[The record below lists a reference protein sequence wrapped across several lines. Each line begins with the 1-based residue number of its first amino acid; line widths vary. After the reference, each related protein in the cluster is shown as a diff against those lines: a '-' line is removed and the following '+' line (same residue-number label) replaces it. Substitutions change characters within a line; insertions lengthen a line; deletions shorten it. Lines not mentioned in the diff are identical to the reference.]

1 MAADT
6 IVVVGG
12 RILGKPADEAE
23 AKEMLGLLSGR
34 VHVVITAVCVA
45 HPARNRYYARVVST
59 RVRFRAIGDEEI
71 ARYVASGEPMG
82 KAGAYAIQGL
92 GGLLVEGIEGDYSN
106 VVGLPLGATLDL
118 LEETLGIATA
128 DASGT

>member
-1 MAADT
+1 VLAADT
-6 IVVVGG
+6 IVVCGKE
-12 RILGKPADEAE
+12 ILGKPADEA
-23 AKEMLGLLSGR
+23 AAVQMLQKLSGR
-34 VHVVITAVCVA
+34 VHQVMTGVCVA
-45 HPARNRYYARVVST
+45 HPARNRYYTKVVAT

-71 ARYVASGEPMG
+71 QRYVASGEPFG

-92 GGLLVEGIEGDYSN
+92 GALLVAGIEGDYSN

-128 DASGT
+128 GASG